1 MTQSKPARSSVA
13 VYQKLWGMTSQ
24 YEARRSY
31 GWYQQLS
38 RFAWWA
44 VPAVPGVAW
53 YMFGWLTD
61 DLKALVTLGLY
72 KPVLYHPDV
81 NLSSYRS
88 QWVIDILKPYE

>member
-1 MTQSKPARSSVA
+1 
-13 VYQKLWGMTSQ
+13 MTSQ

-88 QWVIDILKPYE
+88 QWVIDILKPYD